1 MVLYL
6 AGKFRSDFGTM
17 LKITRKVEYA
27 LIALRHLKRKE
38 DGELATAKEIAE
50 QYGIPQELLAKALQ
64 QLAREHVIEA
74 VKGPSGGYKLVT
86 DPNTINMIKFFEIM
100 EGPMGIMDCY
110 FDSGCDQLSACNI
123 RTPINRINDSI
134 RSMFDKMTLAD
145 ITY

>member
-1 MVLYL
+1 
-6 AGKFRSDFGTM
+6 M

-27 LIALRHLKRKE
+27 LIALRHLKGKQ

-86 DPNTINMIKFFEIM
+86 DPNSINMTKFFEIM

-110 FDSGCDQLSACNI
+110 FDSGCEQLNACNI

>member
-1 MVLYL
+1 
-6 AGKFRSDFGTM
+6 M

-27 LIALRHLKRKE
+27 LIALRHLKGKQ
-38 DGELATAKEIAE
+38 DGELTTAKEIAE
-50 QYGIPQELLAKALQ
+50 NYAIPQELLAKVLQ
-64 QLAREHVIEA
+64 HLAREDVIKA
-74 VKGPSGGYKLVT
+74 VKGPSGGYMLKT
-86 DPNTINMIKFFEIM
+86 DPNTINMTKFFEIM

-110 FDSGCDQLSACNI
+110 FDSRCDQLNACNI